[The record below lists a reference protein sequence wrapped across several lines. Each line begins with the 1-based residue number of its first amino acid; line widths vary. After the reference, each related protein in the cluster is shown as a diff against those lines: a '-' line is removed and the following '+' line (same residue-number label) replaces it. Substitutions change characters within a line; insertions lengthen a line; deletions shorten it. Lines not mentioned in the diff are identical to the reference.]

1 MKELVSVVKF
11 TCPFCGETFS
21 FYDESI
27 KSFADIE
34 GCTCDCTDCGKL
46 LLVRNGKFVD
56 AYATFKADMEAEGY
70 KVDGEIEY
78 IEF

>member
-1 MKELVSVVKF
+1 MKELIGVVEF
-11 TCPFCGETFS
+11 ICPFCGETFY
-21 FYDESI
+21 FYNESI

-34 GCTCDCTDCGKL
+34 GCTCNCPSCGKL
-46 LLVRNGKFVD
+46 LLVRNGKFVG

-70 KVDGEIEY
+70 KVDGEIKY